1 MFVDEAK
8 ILVKGG
14 DGGNGCMAFRR
25 EKYVP
30 RGGPSGGDGGHGGD
44 VYLEANP
51 NDNTLLRYRYN
62 REFHADRGRHGEG
75 SNCHGRS
82 GEDTVLAVPVG
93 TIVYDA
99 GTGEQLFDF
108 TQPGQRF
115 RAARGGRGGRGN
127 GNPRFAKPW
136 HQAPTEHEEGR
147 PGEERHLRIELKLLA
162 DVGLVGF
169 PNAGKSTLISRI
181 SAARPKVAAY
191 PFTTLEPHLGVVS
204 ADPDAGP
211 GTGRTFVVADV
222 PGLIEGAHEGAGL
235 GTRFLKHVE
244 RTRLIAH
251 LVDTS
256 DANDRDPVRDFEII
270 ERELA
275 AFSPAL
281 AEKPM
286 IVVATKLDATTD
298 PGHLEE
304 LRAFAARRGREF
316 HAISSA
322 TGDGIVELVRGIAN
336 ALDRIPKPLMIAA
349 SPLSGSSGPPAAPA
363 KSPGDEHPSAAI
375 HREER

>member
-1 MFVDEAK
+1 VFVDEAK
-8 ILVKGG
+8 ILVKAG
-14 DGGNGCMAFRR
+14 DGGNGCVAFRR

-30 RGGPSGGDGGHGGD
+30 RGGPSGGDGGNGGD
-44 VYLEANP
+44 IYLEANP
-51 NDNTLLRYRYN
+51 HDNTLLRYRYN

-82 GEDTVLAVPVG
+82 ADEMVLKVPVG
-93 TIVYDA
+93 TIVYDSD
-99 GTGEQLFDF
+99 TGEKLFDF

-115 RAARGGRGGRGN
+115 RAARGGHGGRGN
-127 GNPRFAKPW
+127 GNPAFVRPW
-136 HQAPTEHEEGR
+136 HQAPREHDDGR
-147 PGEERHLRIELKLLA
+147 PGEERHLRLELKLLA

-181 SAARPKVAAY
+181 SAARPKIAAY

-204 ADPDAGP
+204 ADPDAAP
-211 GTGRTFVVADV
+211 GAGRVFVVADV

-256 DANDRDPVRDFEII
+256 DANDRDPVRDFEIL
-270 ERELA
+270 EHELA
-275 AFSPAL
+275 AFSAEL

-286 IVVATKLDATTD
+286 IVVATKLDATTNRE
-298 PGHLEE
+298 HLDE
-304 LRAFAARRGREF
+304 LRAFSARRGLEF

-322 TGDGIVELVRGIAN
+322 SGEGIVELVRAMAA
-336 ALDRIPKPLMIAA
+336 ALDRIPKPGTPAETTEQATAENTGALPVTEDH
-349 SPLSGSSGPPAAPA
+349 SP
-363 KSPGDEHPSAAI
+363 EH
-375 HREER
+375 HREGR